1 MDIKFRT
8 SVLFHQ
14 TSLYPAGSASAFAF
28 PAGYLSSLF
37 LRFSLLQIRRFPSVF
52 PLRPHS
58 RTYFRT
64 ISFPFLIFRLL
75 FSVSYFPFPRFRF
88 LFSVSSFPFLIFRLL
103 FSVSYFPFPLFCFF
117 FSVPPF
123 HLLLFRTPLPFPFF
137 LTPPF
142 SAPRLP
148 CISAP
153 YHAAASGFLRN
164 QRQSRNHS
172 PADTAF
178 PRQLPA

>member
-75 FSVSYFPFPRFRF
+75 FSVSYFPFP
-88 LFSVSSFPFLIFRLL
+88 
-103 FSVSYFPFPLFCFF
+103 LFCFF
-117 FSVPPF
+117 FSVSPS
-123 HLLLFRTPLPFPFF
+123 HLLLFRNPLPFPFF

-148 CISAP
+148 YISAP

>member
-75 FSVSYFPFPRFRF
+75 FSVSYFPFP
-88 LFSVSSFPFLIFRLL
+88 
-103 FSVSYFPFPLFCFF
+103 LFCFF
-117 FSVPPF
+117 FSVSPSHP
-123 HLLLFRTPLPFPFF
+123 LLFRTPLPFPFF

>member
-75 FSVSYFPFPRFRF
+75 FSVSYFPSPLFRL
-88 LFSVSSFPFLIFRLL
+88 LFSVSSFP
-103 FSVSYFPFPLFCFF
+103 SPLFRFF
-117 FSVPPF
+117 FSVSPF
-123 HLLLFRTPLPFPFF
+123 HLLLFRNPLAFPFF

-164 QRQSRNHS
+164 QKQSRNHS

>member
-75 FSVSYFPFPRFRF
+75 FSVSYFPFP
-88 LFSVSSFPFLIFRLL
+88 
-103 FSVSYFPFPLFCFF
+103 LFCFF
-117 FSVPPF
+117 FSVSPS
-123 HLLLFRTPLPFPFF
+123 HLLLFRNPLAFPFF

>member
-37 LRFSLLQIRRFPSVF
+37 LRFSLLQISRFPSVF

-64 ISFPFLIFRLL
+64 I
-75 FSVSYFPFPRFRF
+75 
-88 LFSVSSFPFLIFRLL
+88 SFPFLIFRLL